1 MTVSETYIP
10 IALRRLVKQRANQMC
25 EYCVISSENALF
37 PHEIDHIIPEKHG
50 GKTSADNLA
59 LTCWRCNRHKGS
71 DVGSFD
77 LLTGEF
83 TFLFHPRLNEWTDHF
98 SWKVFEIQGKTPEG
112 RVTVQLLQ
120 LNSVKRLGERQD

>member
-1 MTVSETYIP
+1 M
-10 IALRRLVKQRANQMC
+10 
-25 EYCVISSENALF
+25 ISSENALF
-37 PHEIDHIIPEKHG
+37 PHEIDHTIPEKHG

-59 LTCWRCNRHKGS
+59 LACWRCNRHKGS

-83 TFLFHPRLNEWTDHF
+83 IFLFHPRLQQWSDHF
-98 SWKVFEIQGKTPEG
+98 TWNVFEIHGKTPEG

-120 LNSVKRLGERQD
+120 LNSIKRLTERQE